1 MLVAD
6 HWQQDARHCSWDVLG
21 TRVVWCWNHRN
32 YSDYPDWTNRMDE
45 HVDVH
50 WRQSLHWISWKE
62 KKESIEEECARV
74 SRSTALSGIVLL
86 PADRRCLRIVIG
98 KSERISIGTLHRYH
112 CVEEGLD
119 Q

>member
-1 MLVAD
+1 
-6 HWQQDARHCSWDVLG
+6 
-21 TRVVWCWNHRN
+21 
-32 YSDYPDWTNRMDE
+32 MDE